1 MNIAPVSTSLMS
13 DANNVRAEIMLHS
26 WSADAE
32 TSLNAGALLLLN
44 YDKPS
49 CSLEEE
55 FFTLSIEMPS
65 LRGESSS

>member
-1 MNIAPVSTSLMS
+1 MNTAPVSTSLMS
-13 DANNVRAEIMLHS
+13 DANNVHADIMLHP

-55 FFTLSIEMPS
+55 FFTLFNRNAKFE
-65 LRGESSS
+65 R